1 MKKIKVVTKP
11 GLGKIASKKDFKAK
25 KLDIPKKDEED
36 KKFIPFAE
44 YMSQSG
50 SAARSRL
57 RKDPVD

>member
-25 KLDIPKKDEED
+25 KLDIPEKDEED

-44 YMSQSG
+44 YVKKKSS
-50 SAARSRL
+50 
-57 RKDPVD
+57 